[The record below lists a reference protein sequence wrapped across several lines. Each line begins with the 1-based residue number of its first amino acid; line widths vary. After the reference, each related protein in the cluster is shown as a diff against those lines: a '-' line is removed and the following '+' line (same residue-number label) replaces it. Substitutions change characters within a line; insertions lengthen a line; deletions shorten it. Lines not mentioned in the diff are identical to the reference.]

1 MKVSPFVCAC
11 LVWAC
16 CATTPTSH
24 ATRTCCSPTHSSS
37 RPNWLF
43 LRPVSS
49 KTWSNTA
56 SRVRVA
62 FVSDCSRQDFAC
74 NFSSEVSSFHSVS
87 ASEKLLKTWQE
98 NQEKVDEF
106 MKVGL
111 VVTIHHTP
119 NLPAIFYS
127 KHVTHSRL
135 QMWCIWTKRSWLY
148 ILKLWSC
155 RGVRLPEDK
164 WMWWNSCQYL

>member
-62 FVSDCSRQDFAC
+62 FVSDCSRQAFAC

-111 VVTIHHTP
+111 VVTIQHTP

-127 KHVTHSRL
+127 KHVAHSRL

-164 WMWWNSCQYL
+164 WMWWNSCQFL